1 MMHRL
6 FFYALTTL
14 NGKSAESGEYICKQ
28 GKFPFRYASGVTATQ
43 NLLPEG
49 RQRLP

>member
-14 NGKSAESGEYICKQ
+14 NGKDNHAFNRKMAVHNR
-28 GKFPFRYASGVTATQ
+28 K
-43 NLLPEG
+43 LPITFV
-49 RQRLP
+49 